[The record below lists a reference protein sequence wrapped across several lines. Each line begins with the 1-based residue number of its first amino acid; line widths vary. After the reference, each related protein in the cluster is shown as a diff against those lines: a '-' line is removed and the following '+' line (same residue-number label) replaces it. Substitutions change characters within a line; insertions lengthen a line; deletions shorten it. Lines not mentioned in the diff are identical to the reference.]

1 MFDEVDT
8 KIPRATEEAVSS
20 IYMGMFPDGDSEFVK
35 QAFQWADL
43 FFTGKAGDYLPIDA
57 RYHDF
62 EHTLQGTLCLVRLLL
77 GRHEANVQPT
87 LSQKGFELGLLAI
100 LFHDTG
106 YLKKRDD
113 TEGTGAKYT
122 PTHVMRSA
130 DVVREFLSSKG
141 WSDEDVTAMQNMIRC
156 TGVNVELKAIPFQSD
171 EERMVGYALST
182 ADLLGQMAAADYVGK
197 LPVLYAE
204 FAEAAKVEGAD
215 AGRVCPFASAEDMM
229 RKTPV
234 FWEGYVL
241 PKLEL
246 DFGGL
251 YKFLSKPYPDG
262 PNGYLQQVERNMAML
277 RDMTGALA
285 R

>member
-8 KIPRATEEAVSS
+8 KVPRATEECVAG
-20 IYMGMFPDGDSEFVK
+20 IYLAMFPDGDRGFVRR
-35 QAFQWADL
+35 AFEWTES
-43 FFTGKAGDYLPIDA
+43 FFTGQVEDYMAIDA

-62 EHTLQGTLCLVRLLL
+62 EHTLQGTLCLARLLH
-77 GRHEANVQPT
+77 GRHEANAQPP
-87 LSQKGFELGLLAI
+87 LSQKGFEMGLLAI

-122 PTHVMRSA
+122 PIHVTRSA

-141 WSDEDVTAMQNMIRC
+141 WSDADVTAMQNMIRC
-156 TGVNVELKAIPFQSD
+156 TGVNVNLKAIPFQNE
-171 EERMVGYALST
+171 EERMVGYALSS

-204 FAEAAKVEGAD
+204 FAEAARFAGAD
-215 AGRVCPFASAEDMM
+215 AGRACPFASAEDMM

-246 DFGGL
+246 DFAKL

-262 PNGYLQQVERNMAML
+262 PNAYVQRVERNMALL
-277 RDMTGALA
+277 REMTGSA

>member
-8 KIPRATEEAVSS
+8 KIPRATEECVAS
-20 IYMGMFPDGDSEFVK
+20 IYLAMFPDGDRDFVR
-35 QAFQWADL
+35 QAFEWTEM
-43 FFTGKAGDYLPIDA
+43 FFTGQVGDYLPIDA

-62 EHTLQGTLCLVRLLL
+62 EHTLQGTLCLARLLK
-77 GRHEANVQPT
+77 GRHEAKVEPA
-87 LSQKGFELGLLAI
+87 LSRKGFELGLLAI

-130 DVVREFLSSKG
+130 DVVREFLSGKG

-156 TGVNVELKAIPFQSD
+156 TGVNVELKTIPFQND

-215 AGRVCPFASAEDMM
+215 AGRVCPFVSAEDMM

-234 FWEGYVL
+234 FWEGYVM

-251 YKFLSKPYPDG
+251 HKFLSKPYPDG
-262 PNGYLQQVERNMAML
+262 PNGYMQRVERNMAML